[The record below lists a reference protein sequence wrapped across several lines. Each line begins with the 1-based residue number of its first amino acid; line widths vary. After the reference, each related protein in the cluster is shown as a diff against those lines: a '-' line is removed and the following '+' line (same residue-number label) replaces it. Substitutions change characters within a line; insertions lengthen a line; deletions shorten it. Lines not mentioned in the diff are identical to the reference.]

1 MSTHAHRVLVRK
13 EGGEILA
20 AEPVG
25 EVVNGKYKPRAK
37 GLNVGNF
44 YVCNTENC
52 GMGFPAVCSG
62 GPH

>member
-1 MSTHAHRVLVRK
+1 MCVHTPTHRVLVRK

-20 AEPVG
+20 AEPAG

-44 YVCNTENC
+44 
-52 GMGFPAVCSG
+52 
-62 GPH
+62 